1 MEKATKFKAFFTVI
15 FSFLSSILGV
25 LAIPVILMVLSN
37 IIDYITGLFAS
48 PYRNEDINSYK
59 SIRGIIK
66 KVCMWLLVVVGAMV
80 DELIVYAVAS
90 FGFTMPFT
98 FMVACV
104 VAIWIVCNE
113 IISILENLKDIGVKL
128 PVFLLPLVKNIKSQV
143 ENKATITKEESK

>member
-66 KVCMWLLVVVGAMV
+66 KVCMWLLVVVGAIM

-98 FMVACV
+98 FMVACI

-128 PVFLLPLVKNIKSQV
+128 PAFLLPLVKNIKSQV
-143 ENKATITKEESK
+143 EDKATITRAEGE